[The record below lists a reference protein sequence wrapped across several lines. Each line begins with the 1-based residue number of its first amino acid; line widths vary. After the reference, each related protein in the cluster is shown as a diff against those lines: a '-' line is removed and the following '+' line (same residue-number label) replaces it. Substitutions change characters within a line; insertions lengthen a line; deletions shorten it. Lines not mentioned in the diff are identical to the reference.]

1 MIDRLV
7 ILGGEVFETTVQGGT
22 ITVAMDRGP
31 VNAINDDWIDALH
44 RLLDRHEADPQVRIL
59 RFRSRL
65 KVFSAGAE
73 IDFLVERLSTPAG
86 IDAMIGTVRRM
97 QAVYDRIERSPLV
110 SIAEINGAALGGG
123 FELALACDLRVA
135 AETAAV
141 GLPEARLALLPG
153 AGGSQRLTK
162 LCGPAIARR
171 LILGAEAVKGAEALR
186 LGLVQWVYP
195 ARELAART
203 DEIVRGLEALP
214 KHVLDANKRC
224 ILAGQER
231 DPNGSELE
239 VKMTRLL
246 YEHPESM
253 QRLHAFLARRTK

>member
-1 MIDRLV
+1 M
-7 ILGGEVFETTVQGGT
+7 FETIVQGAT
-22 ITVAMDRGP
+22 LTVVMDRAP

-44 RLLDRHEADPQVRIL
+44 SVLDRHEADAHVRVL

-86 IDAMIGTVRRM
+86 IDAMIATVRKM

-135 AETAAV
+135 SESATV

-162 LCGPAIARR
+162 LFGAAIARR
-171 LILGAEAVKGAEALR
+171 LILGGEVLDSAEAQR
-186 LGLVQWVYP
+186 LGLVQWVCP
-195 ARELAART
+195 AADLPTRSDEIAAR
-203 DEIVRGLEALP
+203 LEALP
-214 KHVLDANKRC
+214 KHTLEANKRC
-224 ILAGQER
+224 ILAAQER
-231 DPNGSELE
+231 DANGSDLE
-239 VKMTRLL
+239 VEMTRLL

-253 QRLHAFLARRTK
+253 RRLRAFLARRTR

>member
-1 MIDRLV
+1 MFD
-7 ILGGEVFETTVQGGT
+7 TNVQGAT
-22 ITVAMDRGP
+22 LTVTMDRGP

-44 RLLDRHEADPQVRIL
+44 GLLDRHEAGPEVRVL

-86 IDAMIGTVRRM
+86 IDAMIGTLRKM

-110 SIAEINGAALGGG
+110 SVAEINGAALGGG

-135 AETAAV
+135 AETATV

-162 LCGPAIARR
+162 LCGPANARR
-171 LILGAEAVKGAEALR
+171 LILGAEAVAGAEALR
-186 LGLVQWVYP
+186 LGLVHWVYP
-195 ARELAART
+195 AGELAART

-224 ILAGQER
+224 ILAAQER
-231 DPNGSELE
+231 DANGSELE
-239 VKMTRLL
+239 AEMTRQL

-253 QRLHAFLARRTK
+253 RRLRDFLARRSK

>member
-1 MIDRLV
+1 MVDRLV
-7 ILGGEVFETTVQGGT
+7 IGGHVFETIVQGAT
-22 ITVAMDRGP
+22 LTVAMERAP

-44 RLLDRHEADPQVRIL
+44 QVLDRHESDPAVRIL
-59 RFRSRL
+59 RFTSRL

-86 IDAMIGTVRRM
+86 IDAMIGTVRKM

-135 AETAAV
+135 AEGAPV

-162 LCGPAIARR
+162 LCGPAVARR
-171 LILGAEAVKGAEALR
+171 LILGAETVAGAVALS
-186 LGLVQWVYP
+186 LGLVHWVYP
-195 ARELAART
+195 PHELTART
-203 DEIVRGLEALP
+203 DEIVRRLATLP
-214 KHVLDANKRC
+214 KHVLEANKRC
-224 ILAGQER
+224 ILAAEER
-231 DPNGSELE
+231 DANGSALE
-239 VKMTRLL
+239 VEMTRLL

-253 QRLHAFLARRTK
+253 QRLRAFLARRTR

>member
-7 ILGGEVFETTVQGGT
+7 IGGGHVFETIVQGAT
-22 ITVAMDRGP
+22 ITLAMDRGP

-44 RLLDRHEADPQVRIL
+44 QVLDRHESDSAVRIL
-59 RFRSRL
+59 RFSSRL

-86 IDAMIGTVRRM
+86 IDAMIGTLRKM
-97 QAVYDRIERSPLV
+97 QAVFDRIERSPLV

-135 AETAAV
+135 AEDASV
-141 GLPEARLALLPG
+141 GLPEAGLALLPG

-162 LCGPAIARR
+162 LCGPAVARR
-171 LILGAEAVKGAEALR
+171 LILGAETVAGAAALR
-186 LGLVQWVYP
+186 LGLVHWVYP
-195 ARELAART
+195 APELT
-203 DEIVRGLEALP
+203 DGTDQIVRRLATLP

-224 ILAGQER
+224 ILAAQER
-231 DPNGSELE
+231 DANGSELE
-239 VKMTRLL
+239 VSMTRFL

-253 QRLHAFLARRTK
+253 QRLRAFLARRAR

>member
-1 MIDRLV
+1 MAGSFF
-7 ILGGEVFETTVQGGT
+7 GGRVFETNVQGASV
-22 ITVAMDRGP
+22 TVAMDRGP

-44 RLLDRHEADPQVRIL
+44 RLLDLHEADPQVRIL

-86 IDAMIGTVRRM
+86 IDAMIATLRRM

-135 AETAAV
+135 AETASV

-162 LCGPAIARR
+162 LCGPAVARR
-171 LILGAEAVKGAEALR
+171 LILGGEAVEGAEALR
-186 LGLVQWVYP
+186 LGLVHWVCAP
-195 ARELAART
+195 ADLAARS
-203 DEIVRGLEALP
+203 DEIVRRLEAMP
-214 KHVLDANKRC
+214 KHTLEANKRC
-224 ILAGQER
+224 ILAAQER
-231 DPNGSELE
+231 DANGSELE
-239 VKMTRLL
+239 VAMTRLL

-253 QRLHAFLARRTK
+253 RRLRAFLARRNK